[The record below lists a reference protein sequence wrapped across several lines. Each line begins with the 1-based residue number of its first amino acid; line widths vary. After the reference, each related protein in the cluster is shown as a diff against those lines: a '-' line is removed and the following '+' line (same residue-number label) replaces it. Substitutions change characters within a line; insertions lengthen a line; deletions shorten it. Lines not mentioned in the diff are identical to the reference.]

1 MITRNQ
7 LNNIVDYSKEEIR
20 KMSKKLTLIAVCCL
34 TVALA
39 CTTATAAPPMVS
51 AQKTFDRSAMKI
63 QLKQTLERKMKQLVA
78 VQLKPS
84 TETRVKM
91 CQQQSNSLANTLA
104 QCLTTNSDPV
114 NPPPGSPLDSFN
126 KLTNAQLA
134 QKCPDSLQQC
144 LDKVLDEH
152 VAWCK
157 ATVCKS
163 QSEALTAKKA
173 ECSQL
178 EALLAQE
185 LSQPPPL
192 KNNTPPCPALYQN
205 YLQAREAVKN
215 FTCNSGLSCISPL
228 IQLYNAENDALK
240 KLKDNGC
247 I

>member
-1 MITRNQ
+1 MKKRMVF
-7 LNNIVDYSKEEIR
+7 LAIVFWTVT
-20 KMSKKLTLIAVCCL
+20 LTMPAGGAEQSLSGK
-34 TVALA
+34 VAP
-39 CTTATAAPPMVS
+39 TPPMVS
-51 AQKTFDRSAMKI
+51 AQKTFDRSAIKI
-63 QLKQTLERKMKQLVA
+63 QIKQTLERKMKQIVA
-78 VQLKPS
+78 VQFKPS

-126 KLTNAQLA
+126 KLTNAQLV

-157 ATVCKS
+157 ANVCKS
-163 QSEALTAKKA
+163 QSEALTAKEA

-192 KNNTPPCPALYQN
+192 KNSTPPCPALYQN
-205 YLQAREAVKN
+205 YLKAREAVKN

-228 IQLYNAENDALK
+228 IQLVNAESDALK

>member
-1 MITRNQ
+1 MKI
-7 LNNIVDYSKEEIR
+7 
-20 KMSKKLTLIAVCCL
+20 SKKLIPLAVCCL

-39 CTTATAAPPMVS
+39 CTTATAAPAPPMMS
-51 AQKTFDRSAMKI
+51 AQKTFDRSAIKI
-63 QLKQTLERKMKQLVA
+63 QLKQTLERKMNRIVG
-78 VQLKPS
+78 VQFKPS
-84 TETRVKM
+84 TQTRVKM
-91 CQQQSNSLANTLA
+91 CQQQSNSLANTFA

-134 QKCPDSLQQC
+134 QKCPNSLQQC

-157 ATVCKS
+157 ANVCKS
-163 QSEALTAKKA
+163 QSEALTAKNA

-192 KNNTPPCPALYQN
+192 KKNTPPCPALYQD
-205 YLQAREAVKN
+205 YLKAREAVKN
-215 FTCNSGLSCISPL
+215 FTCGSTGWGSLACISPL
-228 IQLYNAENDALK
+228 TQLINAENDALK

>member
-1 MITRNQ
+1 M
-7 LNNIVDYSKEEIR
+7 
-20 KMSKKLTLIAVCCL
+20 KKLKKLPHAVLCCL
-34 TVALA
+34 MVVLA
-39 CTTATAAPPMVS
+39 CSMATAASAPSVAS
-51 AQKTFDRSAMKI
+51 AQKTFDRSAIKV
-63 QLKQTLERKMKQLVA
+63 QLKQTLERKMNRIVSAQFR
-78 VQLKPS
+78 PS

-91 CQQQSNSLANTLA
+91 CQQQANNLANTLG

-114 NPPPGSPLDSFN
+114 NPPAGSPLDAFN

-144 LDKVLDEH
+144 LDKVMDEQ

-157 ATVCKS
+157 AGACKS
-163 QSEALTAKKA
+163 QSDALTAKKA

-185 LSQPPPL
+185 LSQPPAL
-192 KNNTPPCPALYQN
+192 KKNTPPCPGLYQD
-205 YLQAREAVKN
+205 YLKAREAVKN
-215 FTCNSGLSCISPL
+215 FTCNATGWSSMACISPL
-228 IQLYNAENDALK
+228 SELINVENNALK

>member
-1 MITRNQ
+1 MKI
-7 LNNIVDYSKEEIR
+7 
-20 KMSKKLTLIAVCCL
+20 SKKLAHAALCCL

-39 CTTATAAPPMVS
+39 CTTATAASAPPMAS
-51 AQKTFDRSAMKI
+51 AQKTFDRSAIKM
-63 QLKQTLERKMKQLVA
+63 QLKQTLQRKMNQFVA
-78 VQLKPS
+78 VQFRPS

-91 CQQQSNSLANTLA
+91 CQQQANNLANTLGE
-104 QCLTTNSDPV
+104 CVTKNSDPV

-157 ATVCKS
+157 AGVCKT
-163 QSEALTAKKA
+163 QSDAVTAKKA
-173 ECSQL
+173 ECTQL

-185 LSQPPPL
+185 LSQPPAL
-192 KNNTPPCPALYQN
+192 KKNTPPCPALYQE
-205 YLQAREAVKN
+205 YLKARDAVRN
-215 FTCNSGLSCISPL
+215 FTCNSSVPLACISPL
-228 IQLYNAENDALK
+228 TQLINAENDALK

>member
-1 MITRNQ
+1 MKIT
-7 LNNIVDYSKEEIR
+7 
-20 KMSKKLTLIAVCCL
+20 KKLAQTAVCCL
-34 TVALA
+34 TMVLVWTSAS
-39 CTTATAAPPMVS
+39 AAPPMVS
-51 AQKTFDRSAMKI
+51 AQKPIDRSAIKI
-63 QLKQTLERKMKQLVA
+63 QIKQTLERKMKQFAA
-78 VQLKPS
+78 VQFKPS
-84 TETRVKM
+84 TEIRVKN
-91 CQQQSNSLANTLA
+91 CQQQANNLANTLA
-104 QCLTTNSDPV
+104 QCLTTNSDPT

-157 ATVCKS
+157 ANVCKS

-185 LSQPPPL
+185 LSQPPTL

-205 YLQAREAVKN
+205 YLKARDAVKN
-215 FTCNSGLSCISPL
+215 FTCGSTGWSSLACITPL
-228 IQLYNAENDALK
+228 TELINAENEALK

>member
-1 MITRNQ
+1 M
-7 LNNIVDYSKEEIR
+7 
-20 KMSKKLTLIAVCCL
+20 KMSKKLARILGCCL
-34 TVALA
+34 PLALA

-63 QLKQTLERKMKQLVA
+63 QIKQTLERKMKQIGT
-78 VQLKPS
+78 VQLRPS

-91 CQQQSNSLANTLA
+91 CQQQANTLANTLA

-134 QKCPDSLQQC
+134 QKCPESLQQC
-144 LDKVLDEH
+144 LDKVVDEH

-157 ATVCKS
+157 ANVCKS

-192 KNNTPPCPALYQN
+192 KKNTPPCPALYQE
-205 YLQAREAVKN
+205 YLKAREAVKN
-215 FTCNSGLSCISPL
+215 FTCGSTGWGSLACISPL
-228 IQLYNAENDALK
+228 TQLINTENDALK

>member
-1 MITRNQ
+1 MKI
-7 LNNIVDYSKEEIR
+7 SR
-20 KMSKKLTLIAVCCL
+20 KLSHAAFCIL

-39 CTTATAAPPMVS
+39 CTTATAAPAARPALS
-51 AQKTFDRSAMKI
+51 AQKTFDRAAI
-63 QLKQTLERKMKQLVA
+63 RTQLKQTFERKISRVVGAQF
-78 VQLKPS
+78 KPS

-91 CQQQSNSLANTLA
+91 CQQQSSTLANALG

-114 NPPPGSPLDSFN
+114 SPPPGSPLDSFN

-144 LDKVLDEH
+144 LDKVMDEH
-152 VAWCK
+152 IAWCK
-157 ATVCKS
+157 ANVCKS
-163 QSEALTAKKA
+163 QSDALNAKKA

-185 LSQPPPL
+185 LSQPPAL
-192 KNNTPPCPALYQN
+192 KKNTPPCPALYQE
-205 YLQAREAVKN
+205 YLKAREAVKN
-215 FTCNSGLSCISPL
+215 FTCNSSGWSSLACISPL
-228 IQLYNAENDALK
+228 AELINTENEALK